1 MAKRKP
7 VDESAPSLWEQFRN
21 FAFKGNVIDLAIGV
35 IIGAAFSSI
44 VSSLVKDIIMP
55 VIGIIL
61 PGEEG
66 YKAWAVTVNGSTIN
80 YGLFIGEVI
89 NFFLVALV
97 LFILVRK
104 VLSAIMKM
112 RKEETEK
119 VPAMTKDQE
128 LLQDI
133 RDLLQKQAK

>member
-1 MAKRKP
+1 MAQQKP
-7 VDESAPSLWEQFRN
+7 VEESSPSLWEQFRN

-55 VIGIIL
+55 IIGIVM

-66 YKAWAVTVNGSTIN
+66 YKAWAVTINGSKIS
-80 YGLFIGEVI
+80 YGAFVGEVL
-89 NFFLVALV
+89 NFLIVAFV
-97 LFILVRK
+97 LFIIVRK
-104 VLSAIMKM
+104 ILGSIMKM
-112 RKEETEK
+112 RKDETEK